1 MKKNKFIYNCILT
14 VIFAFALTGFVKKAD
29 MVSISAETSL
39 PEISNDYIQI
49 VIDSTCGCFT
59 MGTIEGDP
67 DNEKDDNK
75 KILYGHPSPGT
86 SWTTV
91 RIDGGNNTF
100 GTGGT
105 WDIPPKKENDKL
117 IASYKYGN
125 IKVKQE
131 LSLET
136 GSATNR
142 KDSGQILYTITNN
155 DSIPHDIGLR
165 IMLDTMLGSN
175 DGAPF
180 YVLGTGEVTHDTKF
194 STSTTIPQCANVFD
208 SLSDPTIT
216 GLLEFSGFGYDSPV
230 ELIFGY
236 WPDAIASGWDYSFD
250 PDKSFLDH
258 NNDGVIDG
266 ICPDSD
272 SAVLAYYNP
281 VSFSLGTSKT
291 YAVRLGL
298 GEIKRLEWGPFVIGV
313 SAPSVFK
320 FHSIGNDYEYLPNPF
335 NVIAYVQNKSN
346 STVEKAKL
354 KLNLHEN
361 FELESGESVIK
372 YIEKDEGTRAIPA
385 GYVDMIDWKVKTHG
399 RVIGKSFYSV
409 TVSCENVDEEPASI
423 TYPVIVEGCAGALFG
438 RVTDTRGNSVPGA
451 TIKAMLNGAL
461 TGTVVTSSNG
471 TYLIENLSPGEY
483 EVIVISDDYPD
494 YSFYH
499 TVTEN
504 ADKSSTANAALNA
517 DTNLN
522 NLNVFCYPNPVKQ
535 EKNINIHF
543 TTPKSGEVVVRI
555 FNAAGRLID
564 KFSRHISSSGEHF
577 IPWNIENCSNG
588 VYFCQ
593 VKFGSSVKS
602 GKFAVLRLK

>member
-1 MKKNKFIYNCILT
+1 MKKNKFIYNCILPA
-14 VIFAFALTGFVKKAD
+14 IFAFALTGFVKKAD

-39 PEISNDYIQI
+39 PNISNDCIQI
-49 VIDSTCGCFT
+49 VITDFGRFT

-67 DNEKDDNK
+67 DNKKDDNK
-75 KILYGHPSPGT
+75 KILYGHPYPST

-91 RIDGGNNTF
+91 RIDGSSDTF
-100 GTGGT
+100 GIGGT

-125 IKVKQE
+125 IVVKQE
-131 LSLET
+131 LSIET
-136 GSATNR
+136 GFSTNR

-180 YVLGTGEVTHDTKF
+180 YALGTGDITHDTKF
-194 STSTTIPQCANVFD
+194 STTVPQCAQVFD
-208 SLSDPTIT
+208 SLSDPTIM
-216 GLLEFSGFGYDSPV
+216 GLLEFSGFGYDAPD
-230 ELIFGY
+230 ELILGY

-250 PDKSFLDH
+250 QDKSFLDH
-258 NNDGVIDG
+258 NNDGIIDG
-266 ICPDSD
+266 TCPDSD
-272 SAVLAYYNP
+272 SAVMVYYNP
-281 VSFSLGTSKT
+281 VSFSPGTSKT

-298 GEIKRLEWGPFVIGV
+298 GEIKRLEWGPFVIGI

-320 FHSIGNDYEYLPNPF
+320 FHCLGNDYEYLPNPF

-361 FELESGESVIK
+361 FELEAGESVIK
-372 YIEKDEGTRAIPA
+372 HIEKDEGAGSIPA
-385 GYVDMIDWKVKTHG
+385 GYVDMIDWEVETHG

-423 TYPVIVEGCAGALFG
+423 TYPVIIEGCAGALFG
-438 RVTDTRGNSVPGA
+438 RVTDTKGRPISGV
-451 TIKAMLNGAL
+451 TIKAMLNAAL
-461 TGTVVTSSNG
+461 AGTVITSLNG
-471 TYLIENLSPGEY
+471 TYFIGNLSTGEY
-483 EVIVISDDYPD
+483 EVLVISDDYPD

-499 TVTEN
+499 TVSES
-504 ADKSSTANAALNA
+504 ADKSSTANAVLNA

-543 TTPKSGEVVVRI
+543 TTPKSGEVTIRI

-577 IPWNIENCSNG
+577 ISWNIENCSNG

-602 GKFAVLRLK
+602 GKFAILKLK